1 MKFVRILFIFTG
13 LTSILLISG
22 CSGITL
28 HQAVIL
34 SGEDWVMAGGDTE
47 MQYRSKTVIT
57 PPFQLVWTYNCDAG
71 FGPSCLAVADGIAFV
86 NTLQGEMH
94 CVDIPSGGKIGQL
107 NFLGKEA
114 STTPYV
120 DHNKLVLAFAGD
132 NKRSLVLYD
141 LLEGQ
146 SLWEINIGY
155 LQTSPIGAGDYI
167 YVGSLNGRE
176 YKIRKTSGSIVW
188 SFNTKSQIH
197 STSALYKNKLV
208 FGADNGCV
216 YCLEANDGT
225 LLWKYRSEELVFA
238 SPMIFD
244 NKVFIGSFDL
254 NYYCLDLDSG
264 SVLWKKSMETKICT
278 GTSLFD
284 SISIIFGGV
293 DGALYSLNINDGSI
307 KWSFPTKAVITGT
320 PLTSGK
326 YVFFSSHDWFVYC
339 LNGDD
344 GKEVWKYELDGRGKT
359 SPVIWNKLLFLT
371 ADKYLYCFE
380 SNTK

>member
-1 MKFVRILFIFTG
+1 MKLIRTIFVFTG
-13 LTSILLISG
+13 LSLLLIFSG

-34 SGEDWVMAGGDTE
+34 SGEDWVMAGGNSVL
-47 MQYRSKTVIT
+47 QYRSKSVIS
-57 PPFQLVWTYNCDAG
+57 PPFKLLWTYNCDAG

-94 CVDIPSGGKIGQL
+94 CVDILSGGKIGQL

-120 DHNKLVLAFAGD
+120 DGNKLVLAFAGD
-132 NKRSLVLYD
+132 NGRSLVLYD

-155 LQTSPIGAGDYI
+155 LQTSPILVNDYI
-167 YVGSLNGRE
+167 YIGSLNGRE
-176 YKIRKTSGSIVW
+176 YKIRKSSGSIIW
-188 SFNTKSQIH
+188 SYNTKSQIH
-197 STSALYKNKLV
+197 SSSALYENKLV
-208 FGADNGCV
+208 FGADNGYI
-216 YCLEANDGT
+216 YCLHLDDGS
-225 LLWKYRSEELVFA
+225 LLWQYKTGESVFA
-238 SPMIFD
+238 PPMIFN

-264 SVLWKKSMETKICT
+264 SVLWKKNMETKICT

-284 SISIIFGGV
+284 SSSVIFGGV
-293 DGALYSLNINDGSI
+293 DGSLYSINIKDGSI
-307 KWSFPTKAVITGT
+307 KWSYPTKAVITGT
-320 PLTSGK
+320 PLSSGK
-326 YVFFSSHDWFVYC
+326 HVFFSSHDWYVYC
-339 LNGDD
+339 LNGED

-359 SPVIWNKLLFLT
+359 SPVIWNKLLFQA
-371 ADKYLYCFE
+371 ADKYVYCFE
-380 SNTK
+380 SSTK